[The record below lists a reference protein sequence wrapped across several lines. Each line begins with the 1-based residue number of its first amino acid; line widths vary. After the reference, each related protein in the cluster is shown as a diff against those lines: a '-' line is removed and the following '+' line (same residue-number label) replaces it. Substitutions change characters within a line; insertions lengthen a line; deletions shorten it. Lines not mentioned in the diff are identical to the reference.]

1 MRGWMD
7 DVGHALR
14 SLGRSPLFTAFAGGA
29 LALGIGSAT
38 ALYSAVDRIVLN
50 PLDFPEADRIVSV
63 WRRQGDLLASAER
76 ANERALEA
84 LEGVFDRVAS
94 ARRASVMLSTDR
106 GAVPLAA
113 VYVDDRMPTLAGV
126 ERPVLGRMFDRED
139 LRGDGAA
146 VVALGE
152 GLWRGRFGAD
162 PGVVGRTLRIDGE
175 PREVV
180 GVLPAGL
187 TTPSAAVL
195 ETDLWLPLADSDET
209 GGLGLFARL
218 APGVSLEAA
227 RERVRTVAGEDG
239 EAPEW
244 EIHLVPAGSLETQGL
259 HDPLRVVAVA
269 VALLLLIACANVAS
283 LMLAR
288 ADRRARETAVR
299 SALGAGRGRLVRE
312 ALVEAVVVALLGCV
326 GGLAVARLA
335 LEAIAWLRPAGLRLL
350 EGLGLEPPV
359 LGAALVTS
367 LATVLA
373 FGVLPAVRRARR
385 DPSAALGDRSGVAGR
400 DSSRLRRGLL
410 VAEVAL
416 SFALLV
422 VAIQLMESLAE
433 LGGRETGFAS
443 DEVVDL
449 RLTVPGWR
457 FPDPDSKEAV
467 LRELT
472 ARIAALPGV
481 RGVARGNGV
490 PPRTGVFFGTPAVGG
505 APTDPDATGEIFFGN
520 SVTPGYFETLGQEI
534 VAGRSFT
541 EEEWRD
547 GADVIVMGRSAAER
561 FFPDGRAVG
570 GRFRLDD
577 QPWRTVIGVV
587 DDVLALGTAH
597 PPTHGQIYVP
607 ASRGAA
613 HTLAIRTDTP
623 AALAGALRGLV
634 AQVDPELAVSS
645 VGPVSDDYR
654 AALAQERLLAFLAAA
669 FALTAAL
676 LASVGLYGVV
686 AWIAVRRTRE
696 FGIRISVGAGRGAVF
711 ALVIRW
717 GLAAVGLGLVV
728 GAAVGWLG
736 LRAAGHGVAGLD
748 SPRPLAFLLA
758 AALLGCVTLVAAS
771 APARRAARID
781 PVEALRAE

>member
-1 MRGWMD
+1 MKGWRD
-7 DVGHALR
+7 DIVHALR

-76 ANERALEA
+76 ASERAVEA
-84 LEGVFDRVAS
+84 LEGVFDRMATV
-94 ARRASVMLSTDR
+94 RRTSVMLSTDR

-113 VYVDDRMPTLAGV
+113 VHVDDRLPSLAGV
-126 ERPVLGRMFDRED
+126 ERPVLGRLFDRED

-152 GLWRGRFGAD
+152 RLWRGRFGAD
-162 PGVVGRTLRIDGE
+162 PGVIGRTLRIDGE
-175 PREVV
+175 PREVI

-187 TTPSAAVL
+187 TPPSAAVL

-209 GGLGLFARL
+209 GGLELFARL
-218 APGVSLEAA
+218 APGMSLEGA
-227 RERVRTVAGEDG
+227 RERVGAVGAEDG
-239 EAPEW
+239 EAAEW
-244 EIHLVPAGSLETQGL
+244 ELYLVPAGSLETQGL
-259 HDPLRVVAVA
+259 QDPLRVVAVA

-299 SALGAGRGRLVRE
+299 SALGAGRARLVRE
-312 ALVEAVVVALLGCV
+312 ALLEALAVALLGCV
-326 GGLAVARLA
+326 GGLGVARLA
-335 LEAIAWLRPAGLRLL
+335 LEGIARYRPDGLQLL
-350 EGLGLEPPV
+350 DGLSLQLPV
-359 LGAALVTS
+359 LGAALLTS
-367 LATVLA
+367 LATVLL
-373 FGVLPAVRRARR
+373 FGVLPALRRARR
-385 DPSAALGDRSGVAGR
+385 DPSGALGGRSGVAGR

-422 VAIQLMESLAE
+422 VAIQLVESLAE

-443 DEVVDL
+443 DQVVDL

-457 FPDPDSKEAV
+457 FPDADSKEAV
-467 LRELT
+467 LGDLA

-490 PPRTGVFFGTPAVGG
+490 PPQTGIFFGTPAVGG
-505 APTDPDATGEIFFGN
+505 APADPDATGEIFFGN
-520 SVTPGYFETLGQEI
+520 SVTPGYFETLGQE
-534 VAGRSFT
+534 VVEGRSFT

-547 GADVIVMGRSAAER
+547 GADVMVMGRSAAER
-561 FFPDGRAVG
+561 FFPDGQVVG

-607 ASRGAA
+607 AARGAS
-613 HTLAIRTDTP
+613 HTLVVRTETP
-623 AALAGALRGLV
+623 EAVAGALRSLV
-634 AQVDPELAVSS
+634 ADVAPEIAVNS

-676 LASVGLYGVV
+676 LAAVGLYGVV
-686 AWIAVRRTRE
+686 AWITARRTRE
-696 FGIRISVGAGRGAVF
+696 FGIRISVGAGRAAVF
-711 ALVIRW
+711 TLVVRWAL
-717 GLAAVGLGLVV
+717 GAVGLGLAV
-728 GAAVGWLG
+728 GVGVGWLG
-736 LRAAGHGVAGLD
+736 LRATGHGVAGLD
-748 SPRPLAFLLA
+748 SPRPLAFVLA